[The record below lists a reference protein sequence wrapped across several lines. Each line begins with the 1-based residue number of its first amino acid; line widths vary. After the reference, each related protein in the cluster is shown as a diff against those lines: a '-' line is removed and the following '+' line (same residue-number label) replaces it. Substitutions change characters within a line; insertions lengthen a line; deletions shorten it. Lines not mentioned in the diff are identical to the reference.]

1 MKWNARLHHYFVSVA
16 SLSPPLRISFSCIY
30 LLYFCWLTNFLLS
43 SIIFCPL
50 LFCRCLYIFPNTIF
64 LVLSFYLS
72 YLFICG
78 STIHHHQRLIFF
90 EIQSSK
96 LLSERL
102 IFNMF
107 LCTHFVM
114 CLHVRI
120 FFEIF
125 YPFSIF
131 FFNLILYSFICLCL
145 CLILTRKTAFV
156 AFHWRQ
162 HCKQYLSCPWSGYV
176 CIWRYQFVLTAGNI
190 YKVWWFFLC
199 SH

>member
-1 MKWNARLHHYFVSVA
+1 MRACITTLCLLLLCPHLFESLFHVFIFCISVD
-16 SLSPPLRISFSCIY
+16 
-30 LLYFCWLTNFLLS
+30 LLIFFFLLLS
-43 SIIFCPL
+43 FVLCY
-50 LFCRCLYIFPNTIF
+50 FAAVYIFFPTPFF

-131 FFNLILYSFICLCL
+131 YF
-145 CLILTRKTAFV
+145 
-156 AFHWRQ
+156 
-162 HCKQYLSCPWSGYV
+162 
-176 CIWRYQFVLTAGNI
+176 
-190 YKVWWFFLC
+190 
-199 SH
+199 